1 MQELLIILSILLNLH
16 VIQRQAARPAHVKV
30 RVKDSCRRGTRVFLI
45 KSGKRCELHL
55 QGSGLWTSH
64 FQTHDCVQHPP
75 PNTHTPSQ
83 PHTSTPTHLLDI
95 NLSVNHLF
103 LSFRLNR
110 CISET
115 IISLIS
121 TIYNPDEA
129 SFRVCFLALTPGH
142 KAPTVYSVVTQ
153 QPVLTLEQFRQV

>member
-1 MQELLIILSILLNLH
+1 MQELLKILSILLNLH

-75 PNTHTPSQ
+75 PP
-83 PHTSTPTHLLDI
+83 TPTHLLDM
-95 NLSVNHLF
+95 NLSVNLLF
-103 LSFRLNR
+103 LSFRLNL